1 MNSAPINFDHARDRR
16 SLKHRYAEVE
26 GEIRAMVEAAIQNEL
41 ITRRRVDILDAW
53 QARPFWGRLT
63 WLLRGK

>member
-1 MNSAPINFDHARDRR
+1 MIGEPIDFNHVRDRR

-26 GEIRAMVEAAIQNEL
+26 GEVRPMVVAALQNEA
-41 ITRRRVDILDAW
+41 ITRGRVVALEGIRDRSL
-53 QARPFWGRLT
+53 WGRLR